1 VPESAC
7 VSVFLADDHPLFLDG
22 IAEAVEARSELRL
35 VSCATEGVEAANAI
49 CALWPDV
56 ALLDMRLPG
65 LNGEEILKIVREQ
78 AVPTRVVFLS
88 AHVDSD
94 LVYRALA
101 AGAAGYL
108 SKCSDREE
116 VCDAVVAAG
125 RGEVVLCAEVQ
136 ASIALTIQ
144 ERGGE
149 GERGLTPRESAVL
162 ALAAEGCS
170 TREIAAQLG
179 VASATV
185 KTHLRSAYHKLD
197 VRDRASAVAAA
208 MRRGLLA

>member
-1 VPESAC
+1 VPEQAC
-7 VSVFLADDHPLFLDG
+7 LSVFLADDHPLFLEG
-22 IAEAVEARSELRL
+22 IAEAVAAREDLRL
-35 VSCATEGVEAANAI
+35 AGCAADGEQAARVI
-49 CALWPDV
+49 CELWPDV

-65 LNGEEILKIVREQ
+65 LSGEQILRIVQDQ

-88 AHVDSD
+88 AHVDCD
-94 LVYRALA
+94 LVYRVLA

-108 SKCSDREE
+108 SKSSDREE

-125 RGEVVLCAEVQ
+125 RGEVVLSPEVQ
-136 ASIALTIQ
+136 ARIALAIQ
-144 ERGGE
+144 DRDGAA
-149 GERGLTPRESAVL
+149 ERGLTPRESTVL

-170 TREIAAQLG
+170 TREIAARLG

-185 KTHLRSAYHKLD
+185 KTHLRSAYQKLD